1 MEPYSF
7 SVEENYQVEPL
18 IATDFFIADLDLRSG
33 STDLIKISYKA
44 SNENLTKMSNRHK
57 FLLVNDT
64 SSPLHIIE

>member
-33 STDLIKISYKA
+33 STDLYKDFVQ
-44 SNENLTKMSNRHK
+44 S
-57 FLLVNDT
+57 
-64 SSPLHIIE
+64 IE